1 MTPDEVAERTRRA
14 TGAAVDA
21 ARALGL
27 EVEHPVVLHDVFSVV
42 VHLAPHPVVARIPV
56 VLTAAAD
63 PAGQTARRQ
72 RELDVAAWLDAQG
85 VPVVPPSALVPRS
98 PIHRDGFVMT
108 FWELADLADDHEPYR
123 GVALRHSAQLH
134 AALARYPQELPFLA
148 PFNDGLPA
156 MIAEL
161 HTVDLLTADDVDR
174 ARVEFDSLR
183 AILADQKAFQ
193 AAFPGVTVQPIQGDA
208 PSHNVIRTTSGI
220 VFSDFEDICRG
231 PVEWDLA
238 MLGAAA
244 VAEYDAAA
252 RDLGIRTVDPEV
264 LRVMEYAHRLQ
275 FIGCTT
281 LVSQLPLLADGLGQA
296 LSEWRSMPMF
306 GPGQVGRSQVGRS

>member
-108 FWELADLADDHEPYR
+108 PPLSTFATTRLTLSRVMPEVHVPDSRWR
-123 GVALRHSAQLH
+123 TR
-134 AALARYPQELPFLA
+134 AAVEMKDRPQPFIGHGKL
-148 PFNDGLPA
+148 GGWW
-156 MIAEL
+156 IAERRCCRRLFSFWNIRL
-161 HTVDLLTADDVDR
+161 HG
-174 ARVEFDSLR
+174 EH
-183 AILADQKAFQ
+183 Q
-193 AAFPGVTVQPIQGDA
+193 
-208 PSHNVIRTTSGI
+208 
-220 VFSDFEDICRG
+220 
-231 PVEWDLA
+231 
-238 MLGAAA
+238 
-244 VAEYDAAA
+244 
-252 RDLGIRTVDPEV
+252 
-264 LRVMEYAHRLQ
+264 
-275 FIGCTT
+275 
-281 LVSQLPLLADGLGQA
+281 
-296 LSEWRSMPMF
+296 RST
-306 GPGQVGRSQVGRS
+306 